1 VAEMV
6 QRETA
11 QINLRI
17 DPDLKEAAERAA
29 LADRRSL
36 SALIKKLLTDY
47 CREHGFGIG
56 EQVPSRKRRR

>member
-1 VAEMV
+1 MV
-6 QRETA
+6 QRESA

-36 SALIKKLLTDY
+36 SALIKKLLENY
-47 CREHGFGIG
+47 CREHGFEIG
-56 EQVPSRKRRR
+56 HHRKPERRR

>member
-1 VAEMV
+1 MAEMV

-56 EQVPSRKRRR
+56 QRKKPERRRS